1 MVLSEKQ
8 KVLIEKIGI
17 ATEREGMQPA
27 AARIIGLLYVSD
39 NPELTFDEILNALR
53 ISKSAASNALNLLL
67 QTNRI
72 EYTTFSGDRKRYFR
86 IKIANWREGFTKK
99 MEDMTSFSQL
109 LKEVLKERTPETV
122 EFNKSLGEFADFMTY
137 VNNQLPGLLES
148 WEKSRKGQ

>member
-1 MVLSEKQ
+1 MVLTQKQ

-27 AARIIGLLYVSD
+27 AARIVGLLYVSD

-86 IKIANWREGFTKK
+86 IKVANWREGFAKK

-109 LKEVLKERTPETV
+109 LKEVLKERNPETT
-122 EFNKSLGEFADFMTY
+122 EFNKNLAELADFLTY
-137 VNNQLPGLLES
+137 INNQLPGLLES
-148 WEKSRKGQ
+148 WEKARRDQ